1 MPSQASTVRS
11 PLIGRLFI
19 GLATLG
25 IGLYLALSAL
35 GTMFI
40 NAIYIKE
47 SYTVT
52 ATVDDVRQS
61 PFASIGTAFSYGYID
76 WGGSTAYR
84 PIVSFTLADKS
95 RVGLVLPDLSADDYE
110 RGSIIDVRVPRD
122 DWKKAREYRARFFW
136 GAPAL
141 KLLLGLLCAWCGR
154 LQLRA
159 RSRLMRRAK
168 CEKAKSRDSRGSAP
182 PAKRRN
188 TSTRQ
193 GRRAPQPAAGA
204 THAVLTDSH
213 EDAPP
218 KPAAAAPSAAAT
230 TAEETPD
237 AAPAAATKSRPKRKS
252 SGRKKSRSTSA
263 EPGDGSASSESESES
278 ASADASAESGAP
290 APAAKSRSRRQIG
303 GRRRKD

>member
-11 PLIGRLFI
+11 PRIGRLFI

-61 PFASIGTAFSYGYID
+61 PFASIGTAFSYGYLD
-76 WGGSTAYR
+76 WGSSTAYR

-95 RVGLVLPDLSADDYE
+95 RVGLVLPDMSADDYE

-141 KLLLGLLCAWCGR
+141 KLLLGLLCAWCGK

-159 RSRLMRRAK
+159 RSRLMRRTK
-168 CEKAKSRDSRGSAP
+168 CEKAKSRETRDSAAP
-182 PAKRRN
+182 TKRRN
-188 TSTRQ
+188 TSTRRS
-193 GRRAPQPAAGA
+193 RRATQPAAGT
-204 THAVLTDSH
+204 THAVMTDTPS
-213 EDAPP
+213 DPP
-218 KPAAAAPSAAAT
+218 AESPSTAT
-230 TAEETPD
+230 STAK
-237 AAPAAATKSRPKRKS
+237 ASSSAPAAALPAASNSSPKRKS
-252 SGRKKSRSTSA
+252 SARKKSRSGATES
-263 EPGDGSASSESESES
+263 GDSSAS
-278 ASADASAESGAP
+278 
-290 APAAKSRSRRQIG
+290 APAAKTRSRNKNSA
-303 GRRRKD
+303 RRRKE

>member
-168 CEKAKSRDSRGSAP
+168 REKAKSRDSRGGAT

-218 KPAAAAPSAAAT
+218 KPAAAT

-278 ASADASAESGAP
+278 ESASADASAESGAP
-290 APAAKSRSRRQIG
+290 APAAKPRSRRQNG